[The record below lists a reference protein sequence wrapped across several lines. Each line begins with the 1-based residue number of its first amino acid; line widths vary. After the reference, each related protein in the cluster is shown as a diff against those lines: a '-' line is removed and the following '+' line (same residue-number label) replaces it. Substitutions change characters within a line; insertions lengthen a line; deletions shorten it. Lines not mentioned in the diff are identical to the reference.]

1 MADSLQTL
9 TCPACGQVMKKI
21 FVPEAGVNVDICL
34 DGCGGIYFDNREFKK
49 FDENAE
55 NIDEILEAIDGK
67 SFQEVDGSALRQC
80 PVCNAKMVK
89 NFSSARGEIM
99 IDECYACGGKFLD
112 HDELQKIR
120 AEFETEAD
128 RAQATMDELYKTVGV
143 KLRALEAE
151 QKALEASRS
160 PLNKLFKKVIF
171 GMKTNI

>member
-1 MADSLQTL
+1 MRW
-9 TCPACGQVMKKI
+9 KI
-21 FVPEAGVNVDICL
+21 
-34 DGCGGIYFDNREFKK
+34 
-49 FDENAE
+49 
-55 NIDEILEAIDGK
+55 
-67 SFQEVDGSALRQC
+67 
-80 PVCNAKMVK
+80 
-89 NFSSARGEIM
+89 
-99 IDECYACGGKFLD
+99 LD